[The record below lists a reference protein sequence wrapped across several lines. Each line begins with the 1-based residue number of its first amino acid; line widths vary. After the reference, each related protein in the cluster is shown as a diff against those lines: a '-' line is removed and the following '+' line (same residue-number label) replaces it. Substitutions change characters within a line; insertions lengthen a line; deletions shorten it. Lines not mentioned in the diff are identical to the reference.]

1 MRTLLE
7 STTAYKLIENANQKL
22 HHAYLILFPD
32 AVFLKN
38 ALPFFA
44 SLVLGEK
51 AEKRILENAYPDCVR
66 LPEEDKKFSTADA
79 ETVEEEAFLK
89 PIEGDRKLFL
99 INDFSE
105 ATPQAQNKLLKILEE
120 PPEGVYFILG
130 ASLETA
136 ILPTVLSRVE
146 RLELQPFSSEQIEAY
161 LKRNHP
167 DLPFIK
173 EAAEASG
180 GLPSRAEEL
189 LTGGFLSE
197 LSQIAFQLL
206 SEKKE
211 KIPALSKKYGETKR
225 KKELLSLLGS
235 FLRDAL
241 VIKSEREKGV
251 VGGELLLPAQKN
263 RSEALSNEFSFFAL
277 FQGLSALSKAE
288 KNLRFN
294 AAFSQTLELT
304 LLALRLENEKT

>member
-7 STTAYKLIENANQKL
+7 STTAYNLVKNANRKL

-32 AVFLKN
+32 AAFLKE
-38 ALPFFA
+38 ALPYFA
-44 SLVLGEK
+44 AATLDERV
-51 AEKRILENAYPDCVR
+51 EKRVLESAYPDCVV
-66 LPEEDKKFSTADA
+66 LPEEDKKFSAADA

-89 PIEGDRKLFL
+89 PIEGYKKLFL
-99 INDFSE
+99 ISDFSE

-120 PPEGVYFILG
+120 PPAGVYFILG
-130 ASLETA
+130 ASLETT

-146 RLELQPFSSEQIEAY
+146 KLEIQPFSSEQIEAY
-161 LKRNHP
+161 LRRKHP
-167 DLPFIK
+167 EKPFLR
-173 EAAEASG
+173 ETAEASG
-180 GLPSRAEEL
+180 GLPKKAEEL

-225 KKELLSLLGS
+225 KRELLSLLET

-241 VIKSEREKGV
+241 VIKSEREKGATR
-251 VGGELLLPAQKN
+251 GRLLLP
-263 RSEALSNEFSFFAL
+263 SEQEKTEKLSKEYSFSAL

-288 KNLRFN
+288 KDLRFN

-304 LLALRLENEKT
+304 LLSLRLENEK